1 MARPKKPVIM
11 ETVSVRL
18 PSSMLV
24 EIDAYIE
31 DIKTEMPLLNIGRAD
46 GIRQLIADG
55 ITYRDLNRRK
65 KRKS

>member
-1 MARPKKPVIM
+1 M
-11 ETVSVRL
+11 RL

-31 DIKTEMPLLNIGRAD
+31 DIKAEMPLLNIGRAD

-55 ITYRDLNRRK
+55 IAARDQNRKK
-65 KRKS
+65 KRK